1 MKFLRNLAAC
11 AFLFSA
17 FSAFAGID
25 AERIKRDIQVMSGEI
40 AQPVKFNNQNRSFR
54 DKDNREYEYRDG
66 HIDEMSQYQYQDDL
80 LFILFE
86 ATKNPSD
93 LAAFEREIL
102 ANLESVKDPNTKCEL
117 IRMLEFAGSE
127 RSLPFLKKTAL
138 SADENAA
145 LASCGALQKIADK
158 RAGNALVEVFK
169 AAKNP
174 KVKQMALFAAAR
186 RGDKHAFVSSQ
197 KKGKFAQTALDGSKT
212 LIPTALDEFEADF
225 SKSPSKDKALKALH
239 GENEWQAAFVAP
251 YIFEKE
257 NSLVEELQKTYN
269 GASPI
274 LRAWIIANASKV
286 QNEASKNFILANA
299 ETEKD
304 GYVCSALAL
313 ALEKIGG
320 APAAKGMISLR
331 ERTRD
336 MPQRIVD
343 WAMERTSSGGKEF
356 DACILELAKQND
368 KNAVRLIGS
377 RNIDAK
383 PLLYEKL
390 NSPAWYEAMLAF
402 ESLADISDIEKI
414 VAMIKTEKA
423 QDKHFVYRFGF
434 VVRSV
439 AARVAEP
446 QKLLSLLEE
455 AVSSAPDAVK
465 PDMKKCY
472 FLALMECGSPQE
484 LMKLAAKVAE
494 GKADKIEV
502 SQIPQLAKRLS
513 QNGWRRMPDHQKVEA
528 EFEKILSGAK
538 CSDAEK
544 AALEKSLQY
553 VKNRGEEPRK

>member
-80 LFILFE
+80 LNLLFE

-102 ANLESVKDPNTKCEL
+102 SNLESVKDPNTKCEL

-127 RSLPFLKKTAL
+127 RSLPLLKKTAL

-145 LASCGALQKIADK
+145 IAACGALQKIADK
-158 RAGNALVEVFK
+158 RAGDALVEVFK

-186 RGDKHAFVSSQ
+186 RGDKKAFVSSQ

-212 LIPTALDEFEADF
+212 LIPTALDEFEIDF
-225 SKSPSKDKALKALH
+225 TKSPSKDKALKALH
-239 GENEWQAAFVAP
+239 GENEWQAAFVVP

-257 NSLVEELQKTYN
+257 NSLVEELNKTYE

-274 LRAWIIANASKV
+274 LRAWIITNASKV
-286 QNEASKNFILANA
+286 QNEASKKFILDKV

-304 GYVCSALAL
+304 YYTCSALAL

-320 APAAKGMISLR
+320 EAAAKGMLSLH
-331 ERTRD
+331 EKTRD
-336 MPQRIVD
+336 MPQRIID
-343 WAMERTSSGGKEF
+343 WTMERTGKGCKEF
-356 DACILELAKQND
+356 DAYIVERAKQGD
-368 KNAVRLIGS
+368 RHSIRLIGY
-377 RNIDAK
+377 RNIAAK
-383 PLLYEKL
+383 PILYDML
-390 NSPAWYEAMLAF
+390 DTPAWQEALQAL
-402 ESLADISDIEKI
+402 EAVADTSDIARLVEIANGK
-414 VAMIKTEKA
+414 KA
-423 QDKHFVYRFGF
+423 SDKHFAHRLGY
-434 VVRSV
+434 VVRNAAFRTTEPEKLISV
-439 AARVAEP
+439 LEKGVENAPEA
-446 QKLLSLLEE
+446 QK
-455 AVSSAPDAVK
+455 DG
-465 PDMKKCY
+465 MKKCL
-472 FLALMECGSPQE
+472 FLGLMECGKSAD
-484 LMKLAAKVAE
+484 LMKVAE
-494 GKADKIEV
+494 RVAAGKADKIEV

-513 QNGWRRMPDHQKVEA
+513 QNSWRRLPDHQKVEA
-528 EFEKILSGAK
+528 EFEKILAGAK
-538 CSDAEK
+538 CPEAEK

-553 VKNRGEEPRK
+553 IKNRGEEPRK